1 MKARQIACGI
11 LTSRE
16 RAKCRES
23 ETFAVRLFN
32 FVPALC
38 LSNAARDFPQLPLLY
53 VAWRLGSKPQL
64 KCPGEFNALSTPENV
79 RFFAG
84 VNPQRRSSRRD
95 WLSSHAP
102 CWKPPPHRARSSLS
116 SRSALLGS
124 AAPVEA

>member
-11 LTSRE
+11 LRSRE
-16 RAKCRES
+16 RAKCRAS

-64 KCPGEFNALSTPENV
+64 KSPGEFNALSTPENV

-84 VNPQRRSSRRD
+84 VNPQRRGSRRN
-95 WLSSHAP
+95 WLSFHP
-102 CWKPPPHRARSSLS
+102 PFLKTPPPPAPSKLS
-116 SRSALLGS
+116 SRSALLC
-124 AAPVEA
+124 